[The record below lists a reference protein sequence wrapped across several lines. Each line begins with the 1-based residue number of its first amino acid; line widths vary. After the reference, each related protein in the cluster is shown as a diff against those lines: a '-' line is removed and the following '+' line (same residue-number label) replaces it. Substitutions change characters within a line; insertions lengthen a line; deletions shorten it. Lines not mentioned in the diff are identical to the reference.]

1 MRKPRWNEDNLK
13 LAISKSKNIKEVL
26 EHLSLVNKG
35 KNYITINKWIQKL
48 NLDISH
54 FETFKEGRIRIGK
67 SLKKDINSILIKNSN
82 YSSSNIKERL
92 FKENIKERK
101 CELCGQDENWKGK
114 KMSLILDHI
123 DGDHLNNELIN
134 LRIVC
139 PNCNATLDTHC
150 RGLRNKK
157 REYIKK
163 ENRTRTIEQDYS
175 YLKEKIECID
185 FNKRGWRLIMGGK
198 LNITPQRAGEIIKK
212 YFPEIWEKAY
222 KHLTTK

>member
-1 MRKPRWNEDNLK
+1 MELITSTICKTKDLGVHGNMFGGIL
-13 LAISKSKNIKEVL
+13 
-26 EHLSLVNKG
+26 LSLLDESGAIFCAKIADTG
-35 KNYITINKWIQKL
+35 K
-48 NLDISH
+48 
-54 FETFKEGRIRIGK
+54 
-67 SLKKDINSILIKNSN
+67 
-82 YSSSNIKERL
+82 
-92 FKENIKERK
+92 
-101 CELCGQDENWKGK
+101 
-114 KMSLILDHI
+114 
-123 DGDHLNNELIN
+123 
-134 LRIVC
+134 V
-139 PNCNATLDTHC
+139 ATLDTHC